1 MNKQYFRSDSIV
13 GKLNALGFKELDAK
27 VLVALIQS
35 PCDPTNLAKRIKIPR
50 TKVYESIHRL
60 QRDRWIFPVEKRGRQ
75 ILLRAVGVHDIL
87 QRLQIEVSKERERKT
102 SLIDDLD
109 VMLPSLN
116 AEPISAE
123 PKFLMCEQILGTEG
137 LADRVGDI
145 ITDCESSI
153 LMMLTSWM
161 PIRNG
166 IIEKLT
172 RFVENGGSYKAIIE
186 PALVPAMRDLLEAHA
201 LDERRQIKVLDGL
214 DVSINI
220 ADERSAIVI
229 EMDGEKRLKGTL
241 MTEPAM
247 VSAFM
252 SSWQFQWAKAA
263 AFKK

>member
-1 MNKQYFRSDSIV
+1 MSKQYFRSDSIV

-109 VMLPSLN
+109 VMLPTLN

-123 PKFLMCEQILGTEG
+123 PKFLMCEQIIGTEG
-137 LADRVGDI
+137 LVDRIGDI
-145 ITDCESSI
+145 ITDCEDKVQI
-153 LMMLTSWM
+153 MLTSWM
-161 PIRNG
+161 PMKNG

-172 RFVENGGSYKAIIE
+172 RFVSNGGSYQAIIE
-186 PALVPAMRDLLEAHA
+186 PSLIPAVRDLLEAHE
-201 LDERRQIKVLDGL
+201 LDDRRQIKVLDNMATS
-214 DVSINI
+214 VNI
-220 ADERSAIVI
+220 TDGRSALVL
-229 EMDGEKRLKGTL
+229 EQDSEKRLKGTL
-241 MTEPAM
+241 MNEPAM
-247 VSAFM
+247 VHAFM
-252 SSWQFQWAKAA
+252 ASWQHNWDKAED
-263 AFKK
+263 FKK